1 MKQHIL
7 NNKHI
12 YLLIFF
18 LFTAKIIFYFE
29 YDSFSEAP
37 DSWAFNHF
45 VTELINDNFNDY
57 VGERTPGYPY
67 FIYLLK
73 HDKMLVVLV
82 QMLLGIIT
90 SILWYKTLL
99 NLKIAK
105 KISFYCTLIFA
116 LYFQFFFYETFI
128 LAETFMLFLNSSIL
142 YILLNNYFEKKQIII
157 EIIIS
162 TLLVVLILV
171 KPFFLFYPFLIF
183 ALYLIK
189 NPSLKKIVSTKLI
202 IFILP
207 AYAYFTWCSFVEEK
221 IGYFEPTAYFGLN
234 LAQNCLYFAEK
245 GPKEYDYIAKPYV
258 KYREEML
265 RNGEDAS
272 MAVWKVWGGQ
282 HLAPKYTKFADVTH
296 QFGKYAKATITS
308 NLGDYFYYSI
318 TNSWFD
324 FWKVFDM
331 KPYMNFKNNS
341 FNSVISLINTVQIVF
356 LQILKFIFLI
366 LSFYYAFL
374 FIKNRKVTNVIILL
388 AFIHAAAILQA
399 LVTYGTNAKYA
410 FPYEF
415 FMLVVILL
423 FLKENFSW
431 FSKPEHISQ
440 LEYHNDVLY

>member
-7 NNKHI
+7 NNKYI
-12 YLLIFF
+12 FLLIFF
-18 LFTAKIIFYFE
+18 LLTAKIIFYFG
-29 YDSFSEAP
+29 YNSFSEAP

-45 VTELINDNFNDY
+45 VTELINNNFNDY

-67 FIYLLK
+67 LVYLLN

-82 QMLLGIIT
+82 QMLMGIIT
-90 SILWYKTLL
+90 SILWFKTLL
-99 NLKIAK
+99 NLKISE
-105 KISFYCTLIFA
+105 KIAFYCTLFFA
-116 LYFQFFFYETFI
+116 LYLQNFFNETFI
-128 LAETFMLFLNSSIL
+128 LAETFMLLLNSIIL
-142 YILLNNYFEKKQIII
+142 YILLNNYFEKKQIIV
-157 EIIIS
+157 EIS
-162 TLLVVLILV
+162 MSVLLAVLILV

-189 NPSLKKIVSTKLI
+189 NPAFKKVISVKLI

-207 AYAYFTWCSFVEEK
+207 AYAYFSWCSFVEEK

-258 KYREEML
+258 KYRDEML
-265 RNGEDAS
+265 LNGEDSS

-331 KPYMNFKNNS
+331 KPYMNFKDGS
-341 FNSVISLINTVQIVF
+341 FNSVVSVINTIQM
-356 LQILKFIFLI
+356 LLLLILKFVFLI
-366 LSFYYAFL
+366 LSFYYFFL
-374 FIKNRKVTNVIILL
+374 FIKNRKVTSVMILL

-399 LVTYGTNAKYA
+399 LVVYGTNAKYA

-415 FMLVVILL
+415 FMLVVVLL
-423 FLKENFSW
+423 FLKENFNW
-431 FSKPEHISQ
+431 FSKVQHIFQ
-440 LEYHNDVLY
+440 PD

>member
-1 MKQHIL
+1 MKQHLL
-7 NNKHI
+7 NNKFI

-29 YDSFSEAP
+29 YSSFSEAP

-67 FIYLLK
+67 LIFLLNN
-73 HDKMLVVLV
+73 DKMLVVLV
-82 QMLLGIIT
+82 QMLMGIIT
-90 SILWYKTLL
+90 SVLWYITLL
-99 NLKIAK
+99 KLKIAE
-105 KISFYCTLIFA
+105 KISFYCTLFFA
-116 LYFQFFFYETFI
+116 LLFQHFFYETFI
-128 LAETFMLFLNSSIL
+128 LAETFMLLLNSLIL
-142 YILLNNYFEKKQIII
+142 YILLNNYFYKRQIIV
-157 EIIIS
+157 EIS
-162 TLLVVLILV
+162 MSVLLAILILV

-189 NPSLKKIVSTKLI
+189 NPSLKKAISVKLI

-207 AYAYFTWCSFVEEK
+207 AYAYFSWCSFVEEK

-234 LAQNCLYFAEK
+234 LAQNCLFFAEK

-258 KYREEML
+258 KYRDEML
-265 RNGEDAS
+265 HNGKDAS

-296 QFGKYAKATITS
+296 QFGKYAKATIAS
-308 NLGDYFYYSI
+308 NLDDYLYYTI

-331 KPYMNFKNNS
+331 KPYMNFKDNF
-341 FNSVISLINTVQIVF
+341 FNSVVSVVNT
-356 LQILKFIFLI
+356 LQMVVLLILKFVFLI
-366 LSFYYAFL
+366 LSFYYTFH
-374 FIKNRKVTNVIILL
+374 FIKNKQVTNVMILL
-388 AFIHAAAILQA
+388 AFIHSAAILQA
-399 LVTYGTNAKYA
+399 LVVYGTNAKYA

-415 FMLVVILL
+415 FMLVVVLL
-423 FLKENFSW
+423 FLKEKLNW
-431 FSKPEHISQ
+431 TSKVSHTSP
-440 LEYHNDVLY
+440 LE

>member
-1 MKQHIL
+1 MKQIIL
-7 NNKHI
+7 NNKYI
-12 YLLIFF
+12 FLLIFC
-18 LFTAKIIFYFE
+18 LLTAKIIFYFG
-29 YDSFSEAP
+29 YNSFSEAP

-45 VTELINDNFNDY
+45 VTELINNNFNDY

-67 FIYLLK
+67 LVYLLN

-82 QMLLGIIT
+82 QMLMGIIT
-90 SILWYKTLL
+90 SILWFKTLL
-99 NLKIAK
+99 NLKISE
-105 KISFYCTLIFA
+105 KICFYCTLFFA
-116 LYFQFFFYETFI
+116 LYLQNFFYETFI
-128 LAETFMLFLNSSIL
+128 LAETFMLLLNSIIL
-142 YILLNNYFEKKQIII
+142 YILLNNYFEKNQIFV
-157 EIIIS
+157 EIIMS
-162 TLLVVLILV
+162 VLLAVLILV

-189 NPSLKKIVSTKLI
+189 NPTFKKVISVKLI
-202 IFILP
+202 IFIFP
-207 AYAYFTWCSFVEEK
+207 VYAYFSWCSFVEEK

-258 KYREEML
+258 KYRDEML
-265 RNGEDAS
+265 LNGEDAS

-331 KPYMNFKNNS
+331 KPYMNFKDGT
-341 FNSVISLINTVQIVF
+341 FNSVVSVINTIQM
-356 LQILKFIFLI
+356 LLLLILKFVFLI
-366 LSFYYAFL
+366 LSFYYFFL
-374 FIKNRKVTNVIILL
+374 FIKNRKVTSVMILL

-399 LVTYGTNAKYA
+399 LVVYGTNAKYA

-415 FMLVVILL
+415 FMLVVVLL
-423 FLKENFSW
+423 FLKEKFNW
-431 FSKPEHISQ
+431 FSKVQHIFQ
-440 LEYHNDVLY
+440 PD